1 MPLDVRGH
9 ARGRPLLATA
19 FGLWACCSCGRE
31 GAGVKPAEQDA
42 VSAPDSLTQGAV
54 NAAAPVAAAASSD
67 GAAEWD
73 KVKVEDEVPLC
84 VFADHTERGNAL
96 FLQDVRE
103 QTLGADSRVVFGTFA
118 PGCLN
123 EACDSAPT
131 HQCGVENEKPSTL
144 IVHSRLIFEHRRGT
158 VCTKDCHPVMAGCE
172 TEVLKAGTYTVKYGE
187 RTFSLRVPSVMRDPC
202 FKRE

>member
-1 MPLDVRGH
+1 MRRR
-9 ARGRPLLATA
+9 ARERFSFAA
-19 FGLWACCSCGRE
+19 ACGLWACTCCERE
-31 GAGVKPAEQDA
+31 RPSVKLAEQDA
-42 VSAPDSLTQGAV
+42 VSAPDSWTQGV
-54 NAAAPVAAAASSD
+54 LNATAPVAAAGSSD
-67 GAAEWD
+67 GATEWD
-73 KVKVEDEVPLC
+73 TVKLEDEAPLC

-131 HQCGVENEKPSTL
+131 HQCWVENEKPSTL